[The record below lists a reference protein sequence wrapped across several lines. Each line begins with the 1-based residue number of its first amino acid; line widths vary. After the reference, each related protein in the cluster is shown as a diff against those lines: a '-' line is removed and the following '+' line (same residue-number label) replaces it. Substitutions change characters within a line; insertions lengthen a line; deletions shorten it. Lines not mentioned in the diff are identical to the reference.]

1 MERRKLGKTGLE
13 VSFMGIG
20 GIPLQRF
27 DENNT
32 VEILSEAINQGINF
46 IDSARGYTK
55 SEELIGKALKKVG
68 REKFVIATKA
78 QSRDYDGM
86 IKEMDISLKNF
97 QTDYI
102 DLYQCHFVCN
112 ENDLNKILSENGA
125 LKALLEYRE
134 KGLIKHIGITSH
146 NMKTAVMGI
155 ESGKFE
161 TVQFPF
167 NFIESDGKTV
177 FKKAKEHNMGT
188 IAMKP
193 LGGGAIT
200 NRGLSFKYLSNEE
213 NLDCIIPG
221 VDNAEQ
227 LKSNMTDFLNCYGDG
242 KFIDSER
249 DIIEKEKN
257 LLGVDFCRRCDYCQP
272 CTKNIPISVIFTAKA
287 YYERYNLKDWALG
300 KYKAC
305 KANITDC
312 IDCGKCEKRCPYNLP
327 IRQMLRKTHE
337 LLAR

>member
-1 MERRKLGKTGLE
+1 
-13 VSFMGIG
+13 
-20 GIPLQRF
+20 
-27 DENNT
+27 
-32 VEILSEAINQGINF
+32 
-46 IDSARGYTK
+46 
-55 SEELIGKALKKVG
+55 
-68 REKFVIATKA
+68 
-78 QSRDYDGM
+78 
-86 IKEMDISLKNF
+86 
-97 QTDYI
+97 
-102 DLYQCHFVCN
+102 
-112 ENDLNKILSENGA
+112 
-125 LKALLEYRE
+125 
-134 KGLIKHIGITSH
+134 
-146 NMKTAVMGI
+146 
-155 ESGKFE
+155 
-161 TVQFPF
+161 
-167 NFIESDGKTV
+167 
-177 FKKAKEHNMGT
+177 
-188 IAMKP
+188 MKP

-242 KFIDSER
+242 KFTDSER

-272 CTKNIPISVIFTAKA
+272 CSKNIPISVIFTAKA
-287 YYERYNLKDWALG
+287 YYERYDLKDWALG

-327 IRQMLRKTHE
+327 IRQMLRQTHE